1 MASVRARSSW
11 IPIALL
17 SFVLVGALIVGRGRP
32 DNTNAA
38 RARSIATGVKCMVCQ
53 GMSVD
58 KSKAASARLIYAE
71 IERQVEDGR
80 TDSDIRGYL
89 VGRFGKELL
98 LVPESSGAG
107 SVVWIAPVV
116 LTVLAF
122 AGLALVFRRWRKA
135 AVLGSQVD
143 ELDDVDRARVNRARA
158 QRAQRVRAG
167 SEAEEAVGSV
177 EGFAGP
183 ARPESLETES
193 V

>member
-1 MASVRARSSW
+1 MASVRSRSPW
-11 IPIALL
+11 IPIGVFSLI
-17 SFVLVGALIVGRGRP
+17 LVGALIVGRGRP

-38 RARSIATGVKCMVCQ
+38 RAKSIATGVKCMVCQ

-58 KSKAASARLIYAE
+58 QSKAASARLIYAE
-71 IERQVEDGR
+71 IERQVQDGR

-135 AVLGSQVD
+135 ALAGSQVE

-158 QRAQRVRAG
+158 QRVRAG
-167 SEAEEAVGSV
+167 SEAEEAVESV
-177 EGFAGP
+177 EAVE
-183 ARPESLETES
+183 AVESVDGLETES